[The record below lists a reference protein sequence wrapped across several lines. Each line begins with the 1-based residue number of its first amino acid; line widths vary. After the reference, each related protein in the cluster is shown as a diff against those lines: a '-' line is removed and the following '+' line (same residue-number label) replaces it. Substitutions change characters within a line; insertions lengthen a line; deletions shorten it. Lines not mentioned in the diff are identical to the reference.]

1 MDLIVSVTIF
11 LSVNFL
17 TRITN
22 CDSHSRA
29 LLDLFFSFDPS
40 ICSTVAVPALG
51 NSDYLVVSGAIDFS
65 SNSK

>member
-22 CDSHSRA
+22 CDSHSPA
-29 LLDLFFSFDPS
+29 LSDLFFSFDPS
-40 ICSTVAVPALG
+40 ICSTVAFPALG
-51 NSDYLVVSGAIDFS
+51 NSDYLVVSGAINFS